1 MAERTADSLIG
12 TVLDRRYRLDREIGG
27 GAMGVVYRATH
38 VLIDK
43 PMAVK
48 VLRGVGPDMLR
59 RFLTEA
65 RAASQI
71 DHVNVVDLSD
81 CGELPDGGAYMVM
94 ELLRGEA
101 LSDRLARER
110 RIAPDEVPGLA
121 RQIVAGLAAAHE
133 AGVVH
138 RDLKPENVFICEE
151 GTHPAGQIKLL
162 DFGVAHVRGSR
173 QTVPG
178 SVLGTLE
185 YMAPEQA
192 RGSRVDHR
200 ADLYALGVMLF
211 EMLVG
216 RVPLFAE
223 DVAELVS
230 LKLNTV
236 APRLSEADPQL
247 VVPDALETLVAD
259 LLATEPGARPRDC
272 GEVAEVLTELQ
283 TTAVH
288 RPQRGAPERRE
299 VGKRTMELGSD
310 STEALAELA
319 ADAWARNGAPGWRPP
334 KGTRRSPPSPD
345 QAGGARPVLPPG
357 ITVDPQRA
365 VRVQPAHPPQS
376 QSQSQSLSQAQSQS
390 QSQSPHRRA
399 PSSRAP
405 TPVRPA
411 PQSVA
416 STAPTKRSN
425 AGTGVT
431 IALAMGVAMVAAA
444 VTAAGVTFG
453 VTRSRPSPTV
463 TEGKTRAE
471 PGENAEPNRPAGV
484 PPTPTSPPPAP
495 ARKTP
500 TVAVDPSPALARS
513 DSPSAA
519 PSDAADEPIAV
530 EHEPIPPARKRRS
543 PPVNRKPSSAPP
555 PSPSA
560 AHPPTAEKKAE
571 GDAAATHEQTEPASP
586 GPTPGAS
593 ASPPAHPA
601 PPAAMDGP
609 YDLKDPFSGN

>member
-1 MAERTADSLIG
+1 MGERTADSLIG

-59 RFLTEA
+59 RFLNEA
-65 RAASQI
+65 RAASKI

-81 CGELPDGGAYMVM
+81 CGELPDGGAYLVM

-110 RIAPDEVPGLA
+110 RIPPDEVPGLG
-121 RQIVAGLAAAHE
+121 RQIVAGLQAAHE
-133 AGVVH
+133 AGVIH
-138 RDLKPENVFICEE
+138 RDLKPENVFICEG
-151 GTHPAGQIKLL
+151 GTNPPGQIKLL

-173 QTVPG
+173 ETVPG

-230 LKLNTV
+230 LKLNSV
-236 APRLSEADPQL
+236 APRLSEVDPEL

-259 LLATEPGARPRDC
+259 LLSTDPGARPRDC
-272 GEVAEVLTELQ
+272 AEVAEVLTELQ
-283 TTAVH
+283 RTAIH
-288 RPQRGAPERRE
+288 RPRPAAPARRD
-299 VGKRTMELGSD
+299 VAGKRTMELGSD

-334 KGTRRSPPSPD
+334 KATRRSAPSPD

-365 VRVQPAHPPQS
+365 ARAQPVNPPQP
-376 QSQSQSLSQAQSQS
+376 QP
-390 QSQSPHRRA
+390 SPA
-399 PSSRAP
+399 SPSSRAP
-405 TPVRPA
+405 APARPA
-411 PQSVA
+411 PQSA
-416 STAPTKRSN
+416 PSNPPNTRST

-431 IALAMGVAMVAAA
+431 IALAMAVAMVAAA

-453 VTRSRPSPTV
+453 VTRSRSSPAV
-463 TEGKTRAE
+463 TEGKTRPE
-471 PGENAEPNRPAGV
+471 PGGKAERKRAPGV
-484 PPTPTSPPPAP
+484 SPTPTSPPKAP
-495 ARKTP
+495 AHKTP
-500 TVAVDPSPALARS
+500 TVAVDPTPALARS

-519 PSDAADEPIAV
+519 PTDSADEPIAV

-543 PPVNRKPSSAPP
+543 SPVNRKPSSAPP
-555 PSPSA
+555 PTPSA
-560 AHPPTAEKKAE
+560 AHPPVAEKKAE

>member
-1 MAERTADSLIG
+1 
-12 TVLDRRYRLDREIGG
+12 
-27 GAMGVVYRATH
+27 MGVVYRATH

-48 VLRGVGPDMLR
+48 VLRGVGPDILR
-59 RFLTEA
+59 RFLNEA
-65 RAASQI
+65 QAASKI

-81 CGELPDGGAYMVM
+81 CGELPEGGAYLVM

-101 LSDRLARER
+101 LSERLARER
-110 RIAPDEVPGLA
+110 RIAPDEVPGLG

-162 DFGVAHVRGSR
+162 DFGVAHVRGST

-223 DVAELVS
+223 DVADLVS

-247 VVPDALETLVAD
+247 VVPDPLETLVAD
-259 LLATEPGARPRDC
+259 LLATEPDARPRDC
-272 GEVAEVLTELQ
+272 AEVAEVLTELQ
-283 TTAVH
+283 TTAIH
-288 RPQRGAPERRE
+288 RPRRPTPDRRD
-299 VGKRTMELGSD
+299 VAGKRTMELGSD

-334 KGTRRSPPSPD
+334 KGTRRAAPSPD
-345 QAGGARPVLPPG
+345 QAGGGRPVLPPG

-365 VRVQPAHPPQS
+365 VRVQPAHRPQ
-376 QSQSQSLSQAQSQS
+376 
-390 QSQSPHRRA
+390 PVA
-399 PSSRAP
+399 PSSSRAP
-405 TPVRPA
+405 TPPRLVP
-411 PQSVA
+411 PSNP
-416 STAPTKRSN
+416 STAPTRRST

-453 VTRSRPSPTV
+453 VTRSRASPAV
-463 TEGKTRAE
+463 SERKARPE
-471 PGENAEPNRPAGV
+471 PGGNAEPDRPAGV
-484 PPTPTSPPPAP
+484 AATPTPPPAPP

-500 TVAVDPSPALARS
+500 AVAVDPSPALARS

-519 PSDAADEPIAV
+519 PSDSVDEPIVV

-543 PPVNRKPSSAPP
+543 PPVNRKPPSAPP

-560 AHPPTAEKKAE
+560 APPPTAKKKAE

-586 GPTPGAS
+586 GPAPGAS

-601 PPAAMDGP
+601 PPTTTDGP